1 MQDLVQI
8 SNYFNSLSPQKKEEM
23 EFMHFHILN
32 EFPGIYIRFLDGKND
47 AGKVVSNPNIGYGST
62 VINYSDG
69 SSKEFYRF
77 GISANTS
84 GISVYIMGIEDKNY
98 LLNNFG
104 DRLGKATITSYC
116 IKFKSLKNINF
127 DVLLEVFRGL
137 VG

>member
-47 AGKVVSNPNIGYGST
+47 EGKVVSNPNIGYGST
-62 VINYSDG
+62 VINYLDG
-69 SSKEFYRF
+69 SSREFYRF

-98 LLNNFG
+98 LLNTFG